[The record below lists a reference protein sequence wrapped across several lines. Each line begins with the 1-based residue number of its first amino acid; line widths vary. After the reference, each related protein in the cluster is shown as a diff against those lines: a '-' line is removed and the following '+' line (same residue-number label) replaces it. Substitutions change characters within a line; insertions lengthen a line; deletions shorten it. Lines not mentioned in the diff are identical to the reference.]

1 MEKSFY
7 PNNPN
12 NHNRSPSSPIKLY
25 NVTLCKMHFGSMSK
39 KVKIVSNGTNLKS
52 L

>member
-12 NHNRSPSSPIKLY
+12 NPNRSPSSPIKLY
-25 NVTLCKMHFGSMSK
+25 NVVTLRKMHFGSMSK
-39 KVKIVSNGTNLKS
+39 KSKNSFKWHKP
-52 L
+52 